1 MNAGNGRNM
10 PGHNATY
17 GPGETMSEATQNV
30 ALVTGSARGI
40 GLATAKRFLADGWRV
55 ALLDIDN
62 ETLNRTYNALP
73 RSDAVIAIHCDV
85 ADADGVARALATV
98 AENFGRLDALV
109 NNAGIAIFK
118 PILDVTYDDW
128 SRVLAVNLT
137 GPFLCAQA
145 AAPLMRNSGG
155 GAIVN
160 ITSISG
166 LRASTLRTAYGT
178 SKAGL
183 AHLTQQQAVEL
194 ASLGIRVNAVAPGP
208 VDTAMAKAVHT
219 PEIRAAYHDAI
230 PLNRYGLEQELAE
243 AIFFLC
249 SDRASYITGQTIAVD
264 GGFEA
269 TGIGLPALRE
279 DGDRPPSGGPG

>member
-1 MNAGNGRNM
+1 MDSTTKA
-10 PGHNATY
+10 
-17 GPGETMSEATQNV
+17 
-30 ALVTGSARGI
+30 ALVTGAARGI
-40 GLATAKRFLADGWRV
+40 GLAAAKRFLADGWRV
-55 ALLDIDN
+55 ALLDIDGDN
-62 ETLNRTYNALP
+62 LKLTTTALDKP
-73 RSDAVIAIHCDV
+73 ESTIAIHCDV
-85 ADADGVARALATV
+85 ADAAAVARAFEIAATQ
-98 AENFGRLDALV
+98 FGRLDALV

-118 PILDVTYDDW
+118 PILDLTIEDW

-145 AAPLMRNSGG
+145 AAPLMRDSGG

-183 AHLTQQQAVEL
+183 AHLTQQQAVEFAPL
-194 ASLGIRVNAVAPGP
+194 NIRVNAVAPGP

-219 PEIRAAYHDAI
+219 PDIRAAYHDAI
-230 PLNRYGLEQELAE
+230 PLNRYGLETELAE

-249 SDRASYITGQTIAVD
+249 SERASYITGQTLAVD

-269 TGIGLPALRE
+269 TGIGLPSLRAM
-279 DGDRPPSGGPG
+279 GKNG